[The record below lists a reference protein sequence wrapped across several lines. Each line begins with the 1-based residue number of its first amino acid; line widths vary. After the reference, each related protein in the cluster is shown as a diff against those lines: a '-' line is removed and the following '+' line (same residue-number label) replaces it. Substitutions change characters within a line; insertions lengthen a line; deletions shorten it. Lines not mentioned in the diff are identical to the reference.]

1 MPPTIRFDAYEVDLP
16 AGQLYKHGA
25 KIRLRD
31 KSFQVLA
38 ALLEHPGQVVT
49 REELYQRLWREEVFV
64 DFDNNLN
71 TLVATLREALG
82 DTSEQPH
89 FIETLPKHGYRFLAK
104 VSEPPQPQEQH
115 PVPRAR
121 LVVLPFANLS
131 GDSSQEYFSNAVTDE
146 IITELAA
153 LSPEHLAVIAR
164 TTAVHYKDSHKD
176 VARIGRELGVDYLV
190 EGGVHRENDQVT
202 INVQLIRVKDQAH
215 LFAKRY
221 RAGIG
226 DIFRVQ
232 SSIAEAIA
240 AHANFALLSEKARPG
255 SAPVRFTK
263 KPTED
268 LEAYDAYLKGRYHL
282 VTWTLESQTK
292 AKQFFETA
300 IARDPEFALAYDGLA
315 EAYWWIGFLGLQR
328 PKDAF
333 SAGVFHALRA
343 LEINHT
349 LAPTH
354 ALLGMFRKE
363 LDYNW
368 TEVQREMAVALRLD
382 PTSPLV
388 HFRNG
393 LSGLMPLGR
402 IDESI
407 AEIECALESDP
418 LSLSLHMWLGFDFY
432 LRRDYKRALEQTQLL
447 IKLDPAYFLGHHVR
461 GEILCEQGSY
471 GEAISAFR
479 KAAELSGNA
488 PLVLGWLGMT
498 LARSGDC
505 TAARNVLAGLH
516 AAATQ
521 TYILST
527 SFAWIHLGLGE
538 IEQAFTWM
546 ERAIEERDPIIVPI
560 KTYPFF
566 DPLRDQPRFNA
577 LLHKMN
583 LEP

>member
-1 MPPTIRFDAYEVDLP
+1 MSSPIRFDAYEVDLP

-25 KIRLRD
+25 KIRLRE

-49 REELYQRLWREEVFV
+49 REELHRRLWREEVFV

-82 DTSEQPH
+82 DTAEHPH
-89 FIETLPKHGYRFLAK
+89 FIETLPKHGYRFLAR
-104 VSEPPQPQEQH
+104 VAEPPEPQEQH

-131 GDSSQEYFSNAVTDE
+131 GDSSQEYFSDAVTDE

-153 LSPEHLAVIAR
+153 LFPEHLAVIAR
-164 TTAVHYKDSHKD
+164 TTAVHYKDSRKD
-176 VARIGRELGVDYLV
+176 VTRIGRELGVDYLV

-202 INVQLIRVKDQAH
+202 INVQLIQVKEQAH

-221 RAGIG
+221 SAGMG
-226 DIFRVQ
+226 DIFEGARFYCRGDCC
-232 SSIAEAIA
+232 AYE
-240 AHANFALLSEKARPG
+240 HCPPEKKARPG

-300 IARDPEFALAYDGLA
+300 IARDPELALAYDGLA

-343 LEINHT
+343 LDIDHT

-368 TEVQREMAVALRLD
+368 PEVQREMALALSWTRL
-382 PTSPLV
+382 LL
-388 HFRNG
+388 
-393 LSGLMPLGR
+393 LS
-402 IDESI
+402 
-407 AEIECALESDP
+407 
-418 LSLSLHMWLGFDFY
+418 
-432 LRRDYKRALEQTQLL
+432 
-447 IKLDPAYFLGHHVR
+447 
-461 GEILCEQGSY
+461 
-471 GEAISAFR
+471 ISVTAS
-479 KAAELSGNA
+479 AA
-488 PLVLGWLGMT
+488 
-498 LARSGDC
+498 
-505 TAARNVLAGLH
+505 
-516 AAATQ
+516 
-521 TYILST
+521 
-527 SFAWIHLGLGE
+527 
-538 IEQAFTWM
+538 
-546 ERAIEERDPIIVPI
+546 
-560 KTYPFF
+560 
-566 DPLRDQPRFNA
+566 
-577 LLHKMN
+577 
-583 LEP
+583 

>member
-1 MPPTIRFDAYEVDLP
+1 M
-16 AGQLYKHGA
+16 
-25 KIRLRD
+25 
-31 KSFQVLA
+31 
-38 ALLEHPGQVVT
+38 
-49 REELYQRLWREEVFV
+49 
-64 DFDNNLN
+64 
-71 TLVATLREALG
+71 
-82 DTSEQPH
+82 
-89 FIETLPKHGYRFLAK
+89 
-104 VSEPPQPQEQH
+104 
-115 PVPRAR
+115 
-121 LVVLPFANLS
+121 
-131 GDSSQEYFSNAVTDE
+131 
-146 IITELAA
+146 
-153 LSPEHLAVIAR
+153 VIAR
-164 TTAVHYKDSHKD
+164 TTAVHYKGSHKD
-176 VARIGRELGVDYLV
+176 VARIGRELEVDYLV

-202 INVQLIRVKDQAH
+202 INVQLIQVKDQAH

-221 RAGIG
+221 TAGMR
-226 DIFRVQ
+226 DIFKVQ

-240 AHANFALLSEKARPG
+240 AHANFAPSREKARPG

-300 IARDPEFALAYDGLA
+300 IALDPEFAQAYDGLA
-315 EAYWWIGFLGLQR
+315 EAYWWIGFLGFIR

-343 LEINHT
+343 IEIDHS
-349 LAPTH
+349 LAQTH

-368 TEVQREMAVALRLD
+368 PEVQREMALALKLD
-382 PTSPLV
+382 PASSLV
-388 HFRNG
+388 HFRNA
-393 LSGLMPLGR
+393 LSGLMPQGQ
-402 IDESI
+402 IDESV
-407 AEIECALESDP
+407 AELECALESDP
-418 LSLSLHMWLGFDFY
+418 LSLSLHMWLGFMLY
-432 LRRDYKRALEQTQLL
+432 LGRYYERALEQARLL
-447 IKLDPAYFLGHHVR
+447 IKLDPTYFLGHHVL

-471 GEAISAFR
+471 GEAISAFS

-516 AAATQ
+516 AAAKQ
-521 TYILST
+521 MYILST

-538 IEQAFTWM
+538 IDEVFTWM
-546 ERAIEERDPIIVPI
+546 ERAIDERDPIIVPI

-566 DPLRDQPRFNA
+566 DPLRGHPRFKA

-583 LEP
+583 LER

>member
-1 MPPTIRFDAYEVDLP
+1 MPQTIRFDAYEVDLA
-16 AGQLYKHGA
+16 AGQLCKRGL
-25 KIRLRD
+25 KISLRD

-49 REELYQRLWREEVFV
+49 REELHRRLWREKVFV

-82 DTSEQPH
+82 DTAEHPR
-89 FIETLPKHGYRFLAK
+89 FIETLPRRGYRFLAK
-104 VSEPPQPQEQH
+104 VSEPPQFQEQN
-115 PVPRAR
+115 PVRRAR
-121 LVVLPFANLS
+121 LVVLPFVNLS

-146 IITELAA
+146 IIIELAA
-153 LSPEHLAVIAR
+153 LVPEHLAVIAR
-164 TTAVHYKDSHKD
+164 TTAVHYKGSHKD

-202 INVQLIRVKDQAH
+202 INVQLIQVRDQAH

-221 RAGIG
+221 RAGMG
-226 DIFRVQ
+226 DIFKVQ
-232 SSIAEAIA
+232 NSIAEAIA
-240 AHANFALLSEKARPG
+240 AHTSITPLREKARPG

-282 VTWTLESQTK
+282 VTWTLEDLTK
-292 AKQFFETA
+292 SKQFFEAA

-315 EAYWWIGFLGLQR
+315 EAYWWIGFLGFMK
-328 PKDAF
+328 PKEAF
-333 SAGVFHALRA
+333 SAGVFHALHA
-343 LEINHT
+343 IEIDHR
-349 LAPTH
+349 LAETH

-368 TEVQREMAVALRLD
+368 PEVQREMALGLKLD
-382 PTSPLV
+382 PASSLV
-388 HFRNG
+388 HFRYG
-393 LSGLMPLGR
+393 LSGLMPQGR
-402 IDESI
+402 LDESA
-407 AEIECALESDP
+407 AEFEFVLESDP
-418 LSLSLHMWLGFDFY
+418 LSLSVHMWLGFVLY
-432 LRRDYKRALEQTQLL
+432 LGRHYERALEQCRLL
-447 IKLDPAYFLGHHVR
+447 MKLDPTYFLGYHVT

-521 TYILST
+521 MYILST

-538 IEQAFTWM
+538 IEQALTWM

-560 KTYPFF
+560 KTYPFM
-566 DPLRDQPRFNA
+566 DPLRGNPRFNS
-577 LLHKMN
+577 LLRQMH